1 MRKAKLFFLNGI
13 ILTFTSLFTRL
24 LGMVFNIYVAN
35 KVGSEAIGVF
45 SLIMSFYL
53 FAITVASSGLNIAC
67 TCIVSEE
74 FAKGNFSNGFKAVR
88 SCVFFAL
95 LLGLGSAF
103 VIFLSGPLVSKVFL
117 KGLVSPVPIYMIAI
131 GLTFIS
137 ISSVINGY
145 LSSVGKSYK
154 NAISQVTELSV
165 KIIVS
170 ILLLQFF
177 PSTDVETVCIF
188 LILADVLSELFSF
201 TLNMIFYFKDKKKY
215 CNKHTFQ
222 VQMKKRI
229 FKIAFPIAITSYI
242 RSGLSSLKQF
252 LIPLRL
258 ELSGLSYSLAVSSY
272 GLINGMVMP
281 VLMFSNSFIASFS
294 SLLVPEFSR
303 LLAGGNHNRLITV
316 CNMILKTTSVF
327 AICVSFIFFF
337 FSNELSMA
345 IYQNIE
351 AGKWIKFLAPL
362 VFFMYI
368 DNIIDN
374 MLKGIN
380 EQVGVMCCNIL
391 DLVITISII
400 FFIVPIYGISGY
412 IFSICISE
420 LLNFTISCIQLKR
433 KINYSVNLFKFV
445 LVPIIACIFSYC
457 ICTFLNFNFS
467 NLIFNIVIK
476 VICFIGF
483 YLSIIFIHKIY
494 AFFIRKLKKF
504 VIVFRV

>member
-1 MRKAKLFFLNGI
+1 MRKAKLFFVNGI

-24 LGMVFNIYVAN
+24 LGMIFNIYVAN

-53 FAITVASSGLNIAC
+53 FAITVASSGLSTAC

-74 FAKGNFSNGFKAVR
+74 FAKGNYTSGFKAVR
-88 SCVFFAL
+88 SSVFFAI
-95 LLGLGSAF
+95 LLGLGSGF

-117 KGLVSPVPIYMIAI
+117 KGLVSPIPIYTIAI

-154 NAISQVTELSV
+154 NAISQVTELLV
-165 KIIVS
+165 KMIFS
-170 ILLLQFF
+170 CLLLQFF
-177 PSTDVETVCIF
+177 PSKNVETVCIF
-188 LILADVLSELFSF
+188 LILADVISELFSF
-201 TLNMIFYFKDKKKY
+201 TLNMIFYFNDKKKY
-215 CNKHTFQ
+215 CNKRTFQ

-258 ELSGLSYSLAVSSY
+258 ELSGLTYSLAVSSY

-294 SLLVPEFSR
+294 MLLVPEFSR
-303 LLAGGNHNRLITV
+303 LLAGKNYKRLVTV
-316 CNMILKTTSVF
+316 CNMILKTTSIF
-327 AICVSFIFFF
+327 AICVSGIFFF
-337 FSNELSMA
+337 FSDELSFA
-345 IYQNIE
+345 IYQNLE
-351 AGKWIKFLAPL
+351 SSKWLKLLAPL

-400 FFIVPIYGISGY
+400 FFIVPIYGIAGY
-412 IFSICISE
+412 IFSIFVSE
-420 LLNFTISCIQLKR
+420 LLNFTVSSIQLKR
-433 KINYSVNLFKFV
+433 KIKYSVNLLKFV
-445 LVPIIACIFSYC
+445 VFPIIACLIAYGFCS
-457 ICTFLNFNFS
+457 FLDFNFS
-467 NLIFNIVIK
+467 NSIFDVVFKVVCFVGVYLVVIFMNKILGVIVRR
-476 VICFIGF
+476 V
-483 YLSIIFIHKIY
+483 
-494 AFFIRKLKKF
+494 KKF